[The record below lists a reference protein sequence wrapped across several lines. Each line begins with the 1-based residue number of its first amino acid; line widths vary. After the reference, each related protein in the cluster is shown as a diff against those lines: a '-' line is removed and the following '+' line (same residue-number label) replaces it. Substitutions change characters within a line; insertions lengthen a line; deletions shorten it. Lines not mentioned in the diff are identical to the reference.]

1 MNAAPISIAVGGG
14 KGGVGKSVFSILL
27 GQWLAR
33 LGKSTVIVDLDLGGA
48 NVHTLLGIKNPPAT
62 IQDLISRRVDSLEE
76 VAVRTEI
83 ENLRII
89 CGASE
94 ILSAAN
100 PVFAQKLKI
109 MRKLNTL
116 EADFLVLDL
125 GAGTSFDVL
134 DFFLAA
140 EEKVLITTSEPIS
153 IFNAYGFLRNA
164 VYRRLFQIFREYP
177 QLTELIHSAM
187 DPKNDLK
194 IRNVRSLLELLF
206 KEADPELLGVFMDEL
221 KHFTPGVVVN
231 QVRDSRDRNTSRILQ
246 QVAER
251 YLTVQIREL
260 GSVVHDPKIQEMVA
274 SMVPLTSGSG
284 YRGAYECVREIASE
298 MLIDRFDILG
308 QPRPDAIPFGGS
320 LGPSASEIGG

>member
-1 MNAAPISIAVGGG
+1 MKASPISIAVGGG

-62 IQDLISRRVDSLEE
+62 IQDLISRRVDSLDQ
-76 VAVRTEI
+76 VAVQTEV
-83 ENLRII
+83 ENLRIV

-109 MRKLNTL
+109 MRKLSAL

-140 EEKVLITTSEPIS
+140 DEKVVVTTSEPIS
-153 IFNAYGFLRNA
+153 IYNAYGFLRNSL
-164 VYRRLFQIFREYP
+164 YRRLFQVFREYP
-177 QLTELIHSAM
+177 QLTELVRSAM
-187 DPKNDLK
+187 DPRNGLG
-194 IRNVRSLLELLF
+194 IRNVRTLIEHLF
-206 KEADPELLGVFMDEL
+206 EEADPELLGVVMDDL
-221 KHFTPGVVVN
+221 KRFRPGVVVN
-231 QVRDSRDRNTSRILQ
+231 QVKGPRDRNTSRILQ

-251 YLTVQIREL
+251 YLTLELHEL
-260 GSVVHDPKIQEMVA
+260 GFVDHDPKLQ
-274 SMVPLTSGSG
+274 SMVSGMIPLTSGSG
-284 YRGAYECVREIASE
+284 YRGAYDCVREIASE
-298 MLIDRFDILG
+298 MLIDRFNMPPQNRPNPVASGLG
-308 QPRPDAIPFGGS
+308 RH
-320 LGPSASEIGG
+320 

>member
-1 MNAAPISIAVGGG
+1 MKASPISIAIGGG

-48 NVHTLLGIKNPPAT
+48 NVHTLLGIKNPPST

-76 VAVRTEI
+76 VAVRTEV
-83 ENLRII
+83 ENLRIV

-94 ILSAAN
+94 VLSAAN

-109 MRKLNTL
+109 MRHLNAL

-140 EEKVLITTSEPIS
+140 DEKVLVTTSEPIS
-153 IFNAYGFLRNA
+153 IYNAYGFLRNS
-164 VYRRLFQIFREYP
+164 VYRRLFQVFRQYP
-177 QLTELIHSAM
+177 QLTELVQAAM
-187 DPKNDLK
+187 DPRNGLG
-194 IRNVRSLLELLF
+194 IRNIRTLLEHLF
-206 KEADPELLGVFMDEL
+206 QEADPELLSVVMDDL
-221 KHFTPGVVVN
+221 KRFRPGIIVN
-231 QVRDSRDRNTSRILQ
+231 QVRETRDRNTSRILQ

-251 YLTVQIREL
+251 YLTLELDEL
-260 GSVVHDPKIQEMVA
+260 GFVVHDPKLQAMVA
-274 SMVPLTSGSG
+274 NMVPLTSGSG
-284 YRGAYECVREIASE
+284 YRGAYDCVREIASE
-298 MLIDRFDILG
+298 MLIGRFNMPPQAQPNSVARGLG
-308 QPRPDAIPFGGS
+308 S
-320 LGPSASEIGG
+320 H

>member
-1 MNAAPISIAVGGG
+1 MKASPISIAVGGG

-48 NVHTLLGIKNPPAT
+48 NIHTLLGIKSPPAT

-76 VAVRTEI
+76 VAVRTEV

-109 MRKLNTL
+109 MRKLNAL

-140 EEKVLITTSEPIS
+140 DEKVLVATPEPIS
-153 IFNAYGFLRNA
+153 IYNAYGFLRNS

-177 QLTELIHSAM
+177 QLTELVRSAM
-187 DPKNDLK
+187 DPKNELN
-194 IRNVRSLLELLF
+194 IRNVRTLIEHLF
-206 KEADPELLGVFMDEL
+206 KEANPELLGTVMDDL
-221 KHFTPGVVVN
+221 KQFTPGVVVN
-231 QVRDSRDRNTSRILQ
+231 QVRNARERNTPRILQ

-251 YLTVQIREL
+251 YLTLSVREL
-260 GSVVHDPKIQEMVA
+260 GSIVYDPKLQSMV
-274 SMVPLTSGSG
+274 SGMVPLTSGSG
-284 YRGAYECVREIASE
+284 YRGAYDCVREIASE
-298 MLIDRFDILG
+298 MLIDRLKMPPQLDSDPLA
-308 QPRPDAIPFGGS
+308 PA
-320 LGPSASEIGG
+320 ASFRRSR